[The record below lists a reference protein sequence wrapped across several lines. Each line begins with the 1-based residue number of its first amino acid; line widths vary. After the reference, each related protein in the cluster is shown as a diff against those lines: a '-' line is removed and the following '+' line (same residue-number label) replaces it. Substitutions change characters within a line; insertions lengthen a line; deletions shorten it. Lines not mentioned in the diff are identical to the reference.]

1 MLKQYAI
8 RTGAVV
14 AACTATL
21 LVSTGCRSMPG
32 AGLFASRGPS
42 ADALAGNGPT
52 TTYPVPPSHGAT
64 PESLASIAGGTAAPA
79 GSTAAESAT
88 AQVAGIEI
96 SPGYALAAGADPATA
111 GPNMAAAEANGVYSL
126 SNNTAGSPPSFAA
139 SPAPNSMGVPNS
151 MGAPNSMGVPAGM
164 TVPPGMGTPSDA
176 TAAVASDMPSGYT
189 FGNKALTPKTTQ
201 PGMTTGIPAS
211 SPSHFAPPSG
221 PLTPPSTGVAALP
234 PSGYSQPPSSSG
246 FALPSDPAAM
256 AGMMPPATPPNPAP
270 AMTAAT
276 PVPSQYPTGP
286 SITVPVGNASPADNT
301 APSFAPSFSTA
312 QAPESTA
319 PSTSNSYMPGST
331 GTGAG
336 YPTNDAIPTTSG
348 SFYR

>member
-52 TTYPVPPSHGAT
+52 TTYPVPPSHAAT
-64 PESLASIAGGTAAPA
+64 PESLASIAGGTAPPA
-79 GSTAAESAT
+79 GSAAAESAT

-126 SNNTAGSPPSFAA
+126 SNSTAGSPPSFAA
-139 SPAPNSMGVPNS
+139 SPVPNSMDAPNSMGPQ
-151 MGAPNSMGVPAGM
+151 AGM
-164 TVPPGMGTPSDA
+164 TVPPRMGTPSDA
-176 TAAVASDMPSGYT
+176 NAAVASSMPSGYT

-201 PGMTTGIPAS
+201 PGMTTGIPTS
-211 SPSHFAPPSG
+211 SPSHFAPTSG
-221 PLTPPSTGVAALP
+221 PLTPPSTGVAASP

-246 FALPSDPAAM
+246 FALPSDPAAI
-256 AGMMPPATPPNPAP
+256 AGIMPPATPPNPPPVMA
-270 AMTAAT
+270 AAT
-276 PVPSQYPTGP
+276 PVPSQYPTSS
-286 SITVPVGNASPADNT
+286 SITGPAGNASPADNL